1 MVAVSNVVV
10 ISVLEDEVDKRRA
23 VLVDVAVLVGDSAI

>member
-10 ISVLEDEVDKRRA
+10 ISVLADEVDKRRA
-23 VLVDVAVLVGDSAI
+23 VLVDVAVLVRDSAI